1 MQNIRKPEWIRT
13 RMPSGEEYVRVRVIL
28 KRYKLNTVCE
38 DALCPNLSN
47 CWGSGTV
54 TIMIL
59 GNICSR
65 ACRFCA
71 VRSGDPGGK
80 IDLDEPRRVGL
91 AVRELGLKYVVITS
105 VTRDDLPDGGASIY
119 AETVREIKKNN
130 RDVIVEILIPD
141 FNNSRESIRTIVE
154 SGPEV
159 IGHNIETVERLT
171 PLVRDPRAGYWKSLK
186 TLKMVKEENPNI
198 YTKSSL
204 MLGLGET
211 REEVI
216 RTMRDLRNVG
226 VDFLT
231 LGQYLRPTK
240 KHIPVV
246 EYIAPETFNEYKKIG
261 EELGFIYVASGPLVR
276 SSYLAG
282 EYYFRNI
289 KIA

>member
-1 MQNIRKPEWIRT
+1 RKPEWIRT

-105 VTRDDLPDGGASIY
+105 VTRDDLPAGGASIY

-289 KIA
+289 KIV

>member
-1 MQNIRKPEWIRT
+1 
-13 RMPSGEEYVRVRVIL
+13 
-28 KRYKLNTVCE
+28 
-38 DALCPNLSN
+38 
-47 CWGSGTV
+47 
-54 TIMIL
+54 
-59 GNICSR
+59 
-65 ACRFCA
+65 
-71 VRSGDPGGK
+71 
-80 IDLDEPRRVGL
+80 
-91 AVRELGLKYVVITS
+91 VRELGLKYVVITS

>member
-1 MQNIRKPEWIRT
+1 
-13 RMPSGEEYVRVRVIL
+13 MPSGEEYVRVRVIL